1 MAFCNLKTAILRTDS
16 SSAPRRATS
25 SETFTLSM
33 AAAEVP
39 QEGARVWVHS
49 IHPASARGNDR
60 EEKTQQHRRLS
71 LHQNLQKTVAN
82 KTCSICVHQHRMH
95 PSGRQAARLQLHSS
109 LPFETNGALSHA
121 VHPITQQHIATDRR
135 PVKQLKRTNPKA
147 ALVKSTSHLM
157 DIDMDPQHSAA
168 QPHPVSDLRPCHACR
183 SAPKRKRELE
193 NYLDCKR
200 CDERTCYICARQCV
214 GGCGQ
219 AICNKCTV
227 EVGDEGDSCCLDCY
241 ARNLNS

>member
-1 MAFCNLKTAILRTDS
+1 MVYITSDLFGPDASHGHEQPS
-16 SSAPRRATS
+16 SSTCWSTMASSQHSPGLGKRKRPGGEDAAT
-25 SETFTLSM
+25 
-33 AAAEVP
+33 P
-39 QEGARVWVHS
+39 
-49 IHPASARGNDR
+49 
-60 EEKTQQHRRLS
+60 
-71 LHQNLQKTVAN
+71 
-82 KTCSICVHQHRMH
+82 TCVQQHRMH
-95 PSGRQAARLQLHSS
+95 PSGRQAARPQLHSS

-147 ALVKSTSHLM
+147 ALIKSTSHLM
-157 DIDMDPQHSAA
+157 DIDMDPLHSAA
-168 QPHPVSDLRPCHACR
+168 QPHLVSDLRPCHACR

-200 CDERTCYICARQCV
+200 CDERTCYICARQCG

-219 AICNKCTV
+219 AICNKCTL

-241 ARNLNS
+241 AKNLNS